1 MANKKKE
8 EINKKMAALELI
20 DIPIVQN
27 SKLQQQVNLSYKYHI
42 QQQQSDQKKQ
52 LEIIEAGNAV

>member
-8 EINKKMAALELI
+8 EIKKKMAALELI